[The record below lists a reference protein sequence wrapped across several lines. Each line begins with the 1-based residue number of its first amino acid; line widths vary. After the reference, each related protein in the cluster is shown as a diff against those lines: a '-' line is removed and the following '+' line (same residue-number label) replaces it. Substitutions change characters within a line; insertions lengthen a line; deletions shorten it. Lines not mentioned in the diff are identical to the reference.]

1 MNTRKIISI
10 MLVIAMVLMIASCG
24 SAIAGGEDGN
34 TEENTDSNTNGET
47 ENGTEGNTDS
57 NTEGGEDGNT
67 EGNTDANTGGNGEDG
82 NNAGN
87 NQSNLTGSAE
97 DALNQILEDLE
108 NTGVKMPMAMPPLAV
123 VGDQSQYLIGLSEAD
138 FNRLVESAYSSQAA
152 IATFAHQI
160 IMIQAKDL
168 SAAAEIKN
176 LVSGK
181 GGYDAMKWI
190 CVIPESAVTIDS
202 GVYILIVA
210 SRNEVVDPVVEA
222 FIAAAGNTGNAV
234 KFFEHI
240 DDGTGDVEIGGGMA
254 PMLPIG
260 KDD

>member
-1 MNTRKIISI
+1 MKNRKIISI
-10 MLVIAMVLMIASCG
+10 MVVIAMVLMLASCG
-24 SAIAGGEDGN
+24 SAIAGGDTNGNTDGNTNENTENGAEGNNTDGN
-34 TEENTDSNTNGET
+34 TEENTDGNENNTD
-47 ENGTEGNTDS
+47 GNTEE
-57 NTEGGEDGNT
+57 NGGEDGNSP
-67 EGNTDANTGGNGEDG
+67 GA
-82 NNAGN
+82 

-97 DALNQILEDLE
+97 DVLNQLLAELEKA
-108 NTGVKMPMAMPPLAV
+108 GVKMPMALPPLAV

-160 IMIQAKDL
+160 IMIQAKDAA
-168 SAAAEIKN
+168 AAAEVKN

-181 GGYDAMKWI
+181 DGYDAMKWI
-190 CVIPESAVTIDS
+190 CVIPDSAVAIDS
-202 GVYILIVA
+202 GVYVLIIA

-222 FIAAAGNTGNAV
+222 FIAVAGNTGDAA

-240 DDGTGDVEIGGGMA
+240 DDGTGDIEIGGGMA

-260 KDD
+260 KDN